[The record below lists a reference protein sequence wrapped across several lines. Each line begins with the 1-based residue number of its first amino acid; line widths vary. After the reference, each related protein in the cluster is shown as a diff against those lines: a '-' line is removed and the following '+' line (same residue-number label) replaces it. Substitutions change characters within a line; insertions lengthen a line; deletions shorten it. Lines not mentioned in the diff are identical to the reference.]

1 MYYFSILPTIS
12 TVYCITFICAMLKE
26 AISIDAKYIQE
37 LLSSGR
43 GLAIEELVEITGYRN
58 DYICLVLGWLS
69 KEDII
74 SYWETDDGLVIKLND
89 KT

>member
-1 MYYFSILPTIS
+1 
-12 TVYCITFICAMLKE
+12 MLKE

-89 KT
+89 RV

>member
-1 MYYFSILPTIS
+1 
-12 TVYCITFICAMLKE
+12 MLKE
-26 AISIDAKYIQE
+26 AISVDAKYIQE

-89 KT
+89 RV

>member
-1 MYYFSILPTIS
+1 
-12 TVYCITFICAMLKE
+12 MLKE
-26 AISIDAKYIQE
+26 AISTDAKYIKG
-37 LLSSGR
+37 LLSSSR
-43 GLAIEELVEITGYRN
+43 GLAIEELREITGYRS

-74 SYWETDDGLVIKLND
+74 SYWETDEGLIIKLND